1 MKIDCRLSNLSK
13 SVIMESLLLR
23 ITLSIESLMVPHH
36 RVTYLLD
43 LPQSNIEIPVT
54 ATALVAMNTEE
65 RAWLSVFSSSTHL
78 VLRTVECAS
87 KK

>member
-36 RVTYLLD
+36 RVTYFLD
-43 LPQSNIEIPVT
+43 LLQSNIEIPVT

-65 RAWLSVFSSSTHL
+65 RAWLSVCSSSTHL
-78 VLRTVECAS
+78 VLSSVECAS